1 MKAKTYASHLSKF
14 LLCLIAALSL
24 CAVVALAGCSSNS
37 DTSTDTSANTEAAES
52 TDTNTA
58 ATDDGSYTLVEDGKL
73 TVVASIDFPPFENL
87 VDGQPEGFEVDLMTA
102 IAEQMGLEIN
112 YLPTMK
118 FDALVPAIAAGGT
131 ADVSAAGIT
140 ITPDREAEVDF
151 SDPIMDSNQCIVVKK
166 GSDITGSADL
176 SGKTIGGQSGT
187 TGIDWAKENAPDAEI
202 KTFDEYTAVLAAL
215 QSGQVEAVVMD
226 KPVAD
231 YYILNAYQDCEVV
244 EAIPTGEQYGIAV
257 SKDNPNLTAAINE
270 ALQALKDNGTYEEIQ
285 MKWFGTTD

>member
-1 MKAKTYASHLSKF
+1 MKTKTYANHLSKF

-24 CAVVALAGCSSNS
+24 CAVFALAGCSSGGDS
-37 DTSTDTSANTEAAES
+37 SADTSATTEAAES
-52 TDTNTA
+52 TDAA
-58 ATDDGSYTLVEDGKL
+58 ATDDGSYTLVEEGKL

-102 IAEQMGLEIN
+102 IAEQMGLEVN

-151 SDPIMDSNQCIVVKK
+151 TDPIMDSNQCIVVKK
-166 GSDITGSADL
+166 GSDIAGSADL
-176 SGKTIGGQSGT
+176 SGKIIGGQSGT

-257 SKDNPNLTAAINE
+257 SKNNPNLTAAINE
-270 ALQALKDNGTYEEIQ
+270 ALQELKDNGTYEEIQ

>member
-1 MKAKTYASHLSKF
+1 MKTKTCANHLSKF

-24 CAVVALAGCSSNS
+24 CAVFALAGCSSGGDS
-37 DTSTDTSANTEAAES
+37 SADTSATTEAAES
-52 TDTNTA
+52 TDAA
-58 ATDDGSYTLVEDGKL
+58 ATDDGSYTLVEEGKL

-102 IAEQMGLEIN
+102 IAEQMGLEVN

-151 SDPIMDSNQCIVVKK
+151 TDPIMDSNQCIVVKK
-166 GSDITGSADL
+166 GSDIAGSADL
-176 SGKTIGGQSGT
+176 SGKIIGGQSGT

-257 SKDNPNLTAAINE
+257 SKNNPNLTAAINE
-270 ALQALKDNGTYEEIQ
+270 ALQELKDNGTYEEIQ

>member
-1 MKAKTYASHLSKF
+1 MKAKTYASHLPKF

-24 CAVVALAGCSSNS
+24 CAVVALAGCSSGGDS
-37 DTSTDTSANTEAAES
+37 SADTSATTEAAES
-52 TDTNTA
+52 TDAA

-102 IAEQMGLEIN
+102 IAEQLGLEIN

-187 TGIDWAKENAPDAEI
+187 TGIDWANENVPDAAEVV
-202 KTFDEYTAVLAAL
+202 TFDEYTAVFAAL
-215 QSGQVEAVVMD
+215 QSGQVEAVVLD

-231 YYILNAYQDCEVV
+231 YYVNTAYDECEVV
-244 EAIPTGEQYGIAV
+244 EEIPTGEQYGIAV

-270 ALQALKDNGTYEEIQ
+270 ALQALKDNGTYEEVQ

>member
-1 MKAKTYASHLSKF
+1 MKTKTTAKSLPAF
-14 LLCLIAALSL
+14 LLGLLAAVSL
-24 CAVVALAGCSSNS
+24 CAAFALASCSSGGTSETAS
-37 DTSTDTSANTEAAES
+37 DSA
-52 TDTNTA
+52 DTA
-58 ATDDGSYTLVEDGKL
+58 ATDDGSYTLVEEGKL
-73 TVVASIDFPPFENL
+73 TVAASLDFPPFENL
-87 VDGQPEGFEVDLMTA
+87 VDGQAEGFEVDLMTA
-102 IAEQMGLEIN
+102 IAEKLGLEIN

-118 FDALVPAIAAGGT
+118 FDTIIPAIAAGGT
-131 ADVSAAGIT
+131 ADVGVSGFT
-140 ITPDREAEVDF
+140 ITPEREEEVDF
-151 SDPIMDSNQCIVVKK
+151 STPICDTNQCIVVLK
-166 GSDITGSADL
+166 GSDIAGSADL
-176 SGKTIGGQSGT
+176 SDKTIGGQSGT
-187 TGIDWAKENAPDAEI
+187 TGIDWANENVPDAAEV

-270 ALQALKDNGTYEEIQ
+270 ALQELKDNGTYEEIQ

>member
-1 MKAKTYASHLSKF
+1 MKTKTYANHLSKF

-24 CAVVALAGCSSNS
+24 CAVFALAGCSSGGDS
-37 DTSTDTSANTEAAES
+37 SADTSATTEAAES
-52 TDTNTA
+52 TDAA
-58 ATDDGSYTLVEDGKL
+58 ATDDGSYTLVEEGKL

-102 IAEQMGLEIN
+102 IAEQMGLEVN

-151 SDPIMDSNQCIVVKK
+151 TDPIMDSNQCIVVKK
-166 GSDITGSADL
+166 GSDIAGSADL
-176 SGKTIGGQSGT
+176 SGKIIGGQSGT

-257 SKDNPNLTAAINE
+257 SKDNPNLTTAINE
-270 ALQALKDNGTYEEIQ
+270 ALQELKDNGTYEEIQ

>member
-1 MKAKTYASHLSKF
+1 MKTKTYANHLSKF

-24 CAVVALAGCSSNS
+24 CAVFALAGCSSGGDS
-37 DTSTDTSANTEAAES
+37 STDATTTTEAAES
-52 TDTNTA
+52 TDAA
-58 ATDDGSYTLVEDGKL
+58 ATDDGSYTLVEEGKL

-102 IAEQMGLEIN
+102 IAEQMGLEVN

-151 SDPIMDSNQCIVVKK
+151 TDPIMDSNQCIVVKK
-166 GSDITGSADL
+166 GSDIAGSADL
-176 SGKTIGGQSGT
+176 SGKIIGGQSGT

-257 SKDNPNLTAAINE
+257 SKNNPNLTAAINE
-270 ALQALKDNGTYEEIQ
+270 ALQELKDNGTYEEIQ

>member
-1 MKAKTYASHLSKF
+1 MKSKTASKNLST
-14 LLCLIAALSL
+14 LLLGMLAAISL
-24 CAVVALAGCSSNS
+24 VAVFALAGCSSVGTS
-37 DTSTDTSANTEAAES
+37 DS
-52 TDTNTA
+52 
-58 ATDDGSYTLVEDGKL
+58 ATDSSSDAAADGSYTLVEEGKL

-102 IAEQMGLEIN
+102 IAEQMGLEVN

-151 SDPIMDSNQCIVVKK
+151 TDPIMDSNQCIVVKK

-176 SGKTIGGQSGT
+176 PGKVIGGQSGT

-202 KTFDEYTAVLAAL
+202 KTFDEYTAVFAAL
-215 QSGQVEAVVMD
+215 QSGQVEAVVLD

-231 YYILNAYQDCEVV
+231 YYVSTAYNDCEVV
-244 EAIPTGEQYGIAV
+244 EEIPTGEQYGITV

-270 ALQALKDNGTYEEIQ
+270 AIAELQEDGTFAELEE
-285 MKWFGTTD
+285 KWFGGEL

>member
-1 MKAKTYASHLSKF
+1 
-14 LLCLIAALSL
+14 
-24 CAVVALAGCSSNS
+24 
-37 DTSTDTSANTEAAES
+37 
-52 TDTNTA
+52 
-58 ATDDGSYTLVEDGKL
+58 
-73 TVVASIDFPPFENL
+73 
-87 VDGQPEGFEVDLMTA
+87 MTA

-118 FDALVPAIAAGGT
+118 FDALVPTVAAGGT

-140 ITPDREAEVDF
+140 ITPDRQEEVDF
-151 SDPIMDSNQCIVVKK
+151 SDPIMDSNQCIVVQK
-166 GSDITGSADL
+166 GSDIQGAADL
-176 SGKTIGGQSGT
+176 SGKVIGGQSGT
-187 TGIDWAKENAPDAEI
+187 TGIDWANENVPDAAEV

-215 QSGQVEAVVMD
+215 QAGQVEAVVMD